1 MTELKPR
8 PTIKDIARLSET
20 SPSTVSAVLTGNWK
34 ARRISDALAS
44 RIQTVAGEQ
53 GYSANRQ
60 ARGLRRGR
68 SDMIGLIVPM
78 HDHRFFAAAAQSFE
92 AEARGRGWCPIVVST
107 LRDPAEELRT
117 AERLISH
124 GVDSL
129 VIAGASNPAALGALC
144 RGADVSH
151 VYLDLPG
158 PDAPSVASDNHAG
171 AMLLTDTLLDHA
183 VAGHKGARSRA
194 HFLGG
199 NLDDWA
205 SARRIEGFCHAMARR
220 DLPVAPDQVNTCGY
234 APSRARESVAALC
247 ERLGGLPSALFIN
260 SVTVFEGA
268 MTYFATLASTE
279 FAGTVIGIYDYDPI
293 ASFLPFPVYMVRQ
306 NAEALM
312 ARAFA
317 LIDEGVSGPVL
328 IEIVPD
334 LVPPRTIYAKPFL
347 DLG

>member
-1 MTELKPR
+1 MNEAKLR

-34 ARRISDALAS
+34 ARRISEALAS

-68 SDMIGLIVPM
+68 SDMVGLIVPL
-78 HDHRFFAAAAQSFE
+78 HDSRYFAAIAQSFE
-92 AEARGRGWCPIVVST
+92 AEARDRGWCPIVVST

-124 GVDSL
+124 AVDAL

-144 RGADVSH
+144 QAAGVPH

-158 PDAPSVASDNHAG
+158 PDAPSVASDNHVG
-171 AMLLTDTLLDHA
+171 SMMLTDTLLDHA
-183 VAGHKGARSRA
+183 VSGHNGLRSKA
-194 HFLGG
+194 YFLGG
-199 NLDDWA
+199 SPDDSA
-205 SARRIEGFCHAMARR
+205 SARRIEGFRDAMVRR
-220 DLPVAPDQVNTCGY
+220 SLPVAPEQVIACGY
-234 APSRARESVAALC
+234 APSRARDSLAALC
-247 ERLGGLPSALFIN
+247 DRLGGLPSTLFIN

-268 MTYFATLASTE
+268 MTHFATLGPTD
-279 FAGTVIGIYDYDPI
+279 FAGTVVGCYDYDPI
-293 ASFLPFPVYMVRQ
+293 ASFLPFPVHMIRQ
-306 NAEALM
+306 NAEALVV
-312 ARAFA
+312 RAFA
-317 LIDEGVSGPVL
+317 LIDEGASEAVL

-334 LVPPRTIYAKPFL
+334 LVPPRTIHTKPFF